1 MLEEDD
7 ENVEKPR
14 RWFKMSKS
22 RQVEEDENIERK
34 KKKKKPKEEK
44 RGSLR

>member
-34 KKKKKPKEEK
+34 QKKRNKKKKKEEV
-44 RGSLR
+44 